1 MFLPTVL
8 PNSCALGNWTL
19 PEAQNQVV
27 KLGDSCSSILHNLF
41 LARNK
46 SSTKLYC
53 IDSRLLGERKNMA
66 KKITK
71 AMRAD
76 FKRCEELAY
85 KIMDECGVEIP
96 FLTWAFMTYDELLN
110 LEKELKK
117 R

>member
-1 MFLPTVL
+1 
-8 PNSCALGNWTL
+8 
-19 PEAQNQVV
+19 
-27 KLGDSCSSILHNLF
+27 
-41 LARNK
+41 
-46 SSTKLYC
+46 
-53 IDSRLLGERKNMA
+53 MA
-66 KKITK
+66 TKITK

-76 FKRCEELAY
+76 FKRCEELAD